1 MNESVVKCGRLLF
14 GKVAIVTGGAI
25 GIGAEYVKALAAEG
39 AKVVIADIRD
49 ASSIMEHVETTS
61 GEGSAVGFKT
71 DVSDERSVRDMVEQT
86 MAMWGHIDILV
97 NNAALYSTLP
107 PTKCTEISVETW
119 DRVQA
124 INVRGRFLT
133 VKHVAPV
140 MIEQKAGKI
149 INIGSGVAYKGL
161 PDMLHYATSKGAIV
175 TLTRALAR
183 ELGEHNICVNTL
195 SPGLVLSSSILA
207 NAEHIALYRDPVL
220 RSRSIKRDAFP
231 QDLLGGLLFLASSQ
245 SDFYTGQNLVVDGGS
260 VNT

>member
-71 DVSDERSVRDMVEQT
+71 DVSGERSVRDMVEQT

-124 INVRGRFLT
+124 INVRGSFLT

-183 ELGEHNICVNTL
+183 E
-195 SPGLVLSSSILA
+195 
-207 NAEHIALYRDPVL
+207 
-220 RSRSIKRDAFP
+220 
-231 QDLLGGLLFLASSQ
+231 
-245 SDFYTGQNLVVDGGS
+245 
-260 VNT
+260 